1 MSNPALQIIP
11 GEAIASGPAWSR
23 MRRRLVQADVAALAD
38 KLDEMI
44 NTLSV

>member
-1 MSNPALQIIP
+1 
-11 GEAIASGPAWSR
+11 